1 MSKSSNPQEPKVEI
15 KKSTKTGKS
24 KAEFFTKSD
33 WPKTP
38 KETIKMVINFILNFF
53 PF

>member
-1 MSKSSNPQEPKVEI
+1 MSKSSNPQAPEVES
-15 KKSTKTGKS
+15 KKSTKTGKT
-24 KAEFFTKSD
+24 EILTKSD

-38 KETIKMVINFILNFF
+38 KETIKMVINFFLNFF

>member
-1 MSKSSNPQEPKVEI
+1 MSKSSNPPAPKVEI
-15 KKSTKTGKS
+15 KKSTKTETKVL
-24 KAEFFTKSD
+24 TKSD

-38 KETIKMVINFILNFF
+38 KEIAKMVLNFFLNFF

>member
-1 MSKSSNPQEPKVEI
+1 MSKPSFSKVEI
-15 KKSTKTGKS
+15 KKSAETGEFKTK
-24 KAEFFTKSD
+24 FLTKSG

-38 KETIKMVINFILNFF
+38 KETFKMVLNFFLNFF

>member
-1 MSKSSNPQEPKVEI
+1 MSKPSATQSEL
-15 KKSTKTGKS
+15 KKSTTTEKS
-24 KAEFFTKSD
+24 EVKVLAKSG

-38 KETIKMVINFILNFF
+38 KETIKMAINFILNFF